1 MPSAARATITPEHLR
16 RLHASDGELPP
27 GALTFALARS
37 IRAGVWGQ
45 GLPAP
50 AFDGEFA
57 VSSQRRV
64 GERHQRLALERA
76 GERFEAI
83 AFNQAEPLPGR
94 VRALYRPELSE
105 WNGLQSLELVIEHW
119 EPVV

>member
-1 MPSAARATITPEHLR
+1 VHP
-16 RLHASDGELPP
+16 SDGDLPA
-27 GALTFALARS
+27 GTLTFALAQS

-50 AFDGEFA
+50 AFDGEFT
-57 VSSQRRV
+57 VSGQRRV

-83 AFNQAEPLPGR
+83 AFNQPEPLPAR
-94 VRALYRPELSE
+94 VRALYRPEVAE
-105 WNGLQSLELVIEHW
+105 WNGLLSLELVVDHW
-119 EPVV
+119 EALA